1 MRPEVGKQTT
11 STLTSTATVR
21 DACTCVMSCSRGCA
35 RRACVDVLVVDPS
48 ELGELL
54 TTLLVQ
60 YGFSVHRVGTGEDA
74 LTFALDHNPTCVVV
88 EAELPDTSGLDI
100 AELCHTEL
108 GTIAVLT
115 YPPGFVA
122 ADPDVAA
129 RVRALA
135 ASFVRPFRS
144 LSLIEAVAA
153 ACGRSLHTQP
163 LTSTEGYPVDS
174 LADDFGNELLLTE
187 AVDAVLEGTVDVDLN
202 DDEDFIRADEPDHEP
217 FIIAHDEAALHPPID
232 DDAATTIPQAA
243 RPTSTEAARP
253 LDEVVSQEE
262 HRRTTGAFSPGD
274 LAELWQRTRARRTS
288 SPAVVSAPASEGKL
302 TPRVL
307 ADLLDAFHQSQTSG
321 EIWLSNGSGQRL
333 LLLRR
338 GVVVGARSNLAGED
352 LLTRLLK
359 RGALTRDDVEHVA
372 FLLRTGQHASIVEAI
387 VDNELVDEATLRA
400 VIDDHVR
407 RVAIAAFSWATGTYR
422 ITLEGRAARE
432 VVSANVHVGDVVV
445 HAIMLTESDNALR
458 KAAPDDARF
467 APVGDAVYG
476 LEHLRLTPG
485 EARVVIAMDGTKTIA
500 DLLVLTAP
508 TTERVVRG
516 LAAGLLCLHLA
527 RFAGRGA
534 ASARKISFF

>member
-1 MRPEVGKQTT
+1 MLASKPPSTSSRCLLLVG
-11 STLTSTATVR
+11 R
-21 DACTCVMSCSRGCA
+21 RCA
-35 RRACVDVLVVDPS
+35 RRADVDVLVVDPS

-54 TTLLVQ
+54 TSLLVQ
-60 YGFSVHRVGTGEDA
+60 YEFSVHRVGTGEDA

-108 GTIAVLT
+108 GTIAMLT

-144 LSLIEAVAA
+144 LSLIEALAA
-153 ACGRSLHTQP
+153 ACGRSLPVQP
-163 LTSTEGYPVDS
+163 PMATDGYPVDS
-174 LADDFGNELLLTE
+174 LPADQKLLLSEDVE
-187 AVDAVLEGTVDVDLN
+187 AALDGAVDVDLD
-202 DDEDFIRADEPDHEP
+202 DDEDFVRADELEP
-217 FIIAHDEAALHPPID
+217 FLVAQDEAALHPPIGD
-232 DDAATTIPQAA
+232 DPATTTVPQAA

-288 SPAVVSAPASEGKL
+288 SPAVVAAPASEGKL

-307 ADLLDAFHQSQTSG
+307 ADLLDAFHQSQTTG

-333 LLLRR
+333 LRLRR
-338 GVVVGARSNLAGED
+338 GVVIGARSNLAGED

-359 RGALTRDDVEHVA
+359 RGAVTRDDVEHVA
-372 FLLRTGQHASIVEAI
+372 FLVRTAQHASVVEAI
-387 VDNELVDEATLRA
+387 VANELVDEATLRA

-422 ITLEGRAARE
+422 ITLEGLGGRE
-432 VVSANVHVGDVVV
+432 AVNANVHVGDIVV
-445 HAIMLTESDNALR
+445 HAIMLTESDSALK

-476 LEHLRLTPG
+476 LEHLRLSPG

-500 DLLVLTAP
+500 DLLALTAP

-534 ASARKISFF
+534 AAARKITFF

>member
-1 MRPEVGKQTT
+1 MLR
-11 STLTSTATVR
+11 SRWCAT
-21 DACTCVMSCSRGCA
+21 
-35 RRACVDVLVVDPS
+35 RACVDVLVVDPS

-153 ACGRSLHTQP
+153 ACGRTLQSQP

-187 AVDAVLEGTVDVDLN
+187 AVDAALDGTVDVDLE
-202 DDEDFIRADEPDHEP
+202 DDEDFVRADEPEP
-217 FIIAHDEAALHPPID
+217 IVVAQDDVSLHPPID

-253 LDEVVSQEE
+253 LDEVVLQEE

-288 SPAVVSAPASEGKL
+288 SPAVVAAPASEGKL

-321 EIWLSNGSGQRL
+321 EIWMSNGSGQRL

-338 GVVVGARSNLAGED
+338 GVVVGARSNIAGED

-359 RGALTRDDVEHVA
+359 RGALSRDDVEHVG
-372 FLLRTGQHASIVEAI
+372 FLLRTGQYHSIVEAI
-387 VDNELVDEATLRA
+387 VDNELVDEATLRTA
-400 VIDDHVR
+400 IDDHVR
-407 RVAIAAFSWATGTYR
+407 RVAIAAFSWASGSYR

-432 VVSANVHVGDVVV
+432 VLSANVHVGDIVV
-445 HAIMLTESDNALR
+445 HAIMLTESDSALK

-485 EARVVIAMDGTKTIA
+485 EARVVIAMDGTKTIG

-534 ASARKISFF
+534 AAARKISFF